1 MFLKITTDLS
11 STSKKL
17 SKLISSGGYSDDFTP
32 FYSRNLYIAEIETR
46 GPVTSQNLIFAADS
60 FIRQLPEPYAIFLS
74 PDFIKNTAPKEHC
87 FKILNPDEG
96 KKELFQLLSKGSCL
110 SHANF
115 FSMSVEKLELFWNSF
130 YQYFN
135 EPKLLL
141 VAFNL
146 FDIAYGDINFLLFKN
161 GKVAFFTNFTTD

>member
-1 MFLKITTDLS
+1 MFLKIITDLS

-87 FKILNPDEG
+87 FKILTPDEG

-115 FSMSVEKLELFWNSF
+115 
-130 YQYFN
+130 
-135 EPKLLL
+135 
-141 VAFNL
+141 
-146 FDIAYGDINFLLFKN
+146 LLFKN